1 MQISITSGCDA
12 GAAMTGR
19 VTWQMFWFVLALL
32 ALLMLSDLASGTVL
46 AMYLLRPSDE
56 LSVQLKIAAI
66 LAGPLIG
73 AFGPNR
79 LFRGRLVMAVG

>member
-32 ALLMLSDLASGTVL
+32 ALLALLMLSASGSC
-46 AMYLLRPSDE
+46 PIS
-56 LSVQLKIAAI
+56 QAARCWPCTYFAPATNF
-66 LAGPLIG
+66 LCS
-73 AFGPNR
+73 
-79 LFRGRLVMAVG
+79 